1 MKDSIFYLKDKGRL
15 LFEIGCD
22 QAEDVSALM
31 KESGYEDVAVK
42 KDLAGLDR
50 VVSGIYNREGSAP
63 GTLA

>member
-1 MKDSIFYLKDKGRL
+1 M
-15 LFEIGCD
+15 FEIGCD